1 MGEESAVTVLN
12 RPITRPSFSGGT
24 RFCTTARSGPLYID
38 STTPEIAVSTA
49 NQKNMLGERRPVA
62 IRMMPE
68 NVPENATTRNRR
80 LPPPHIN
87 RMAMPTSENAPYT
100 PSMSEAA

>member
-1 MGEESAVTVLN
+1 M
-12 RPITRPSFSGGT
+12 
-24 RFCTTARSGPLYID
+24 YID

-62 IRMMPE
+62 MRMMPE

-87 RMAMPTSENAPYT
+87 RMAMPTSENAPYM